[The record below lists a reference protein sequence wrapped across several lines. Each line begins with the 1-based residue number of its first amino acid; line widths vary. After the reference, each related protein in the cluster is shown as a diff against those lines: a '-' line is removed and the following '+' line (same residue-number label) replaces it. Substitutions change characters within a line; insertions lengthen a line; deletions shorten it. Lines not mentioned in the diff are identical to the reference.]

1 MIIII
6 DNMRNDLNHEKKE
19 RKFFGSDRS
28 PKSDNLISLSV
39 FLSVCVLCTLCIQAL
54 SKVQNACM
62 LLASSFSHMQTFR
75 NNDKMFLDP
84 GIVM

>member
-39 FLSVCVLCTLCIQAL
+39 CTLYFMHSSFIKGSKCMYAL
-54 SKVQNACM
+54 SKLIQPHAN
-62 LLASSFSHMQTFR
+62 F
-75 NNDKMFLDP
+75 
-84 GIVM
+84 